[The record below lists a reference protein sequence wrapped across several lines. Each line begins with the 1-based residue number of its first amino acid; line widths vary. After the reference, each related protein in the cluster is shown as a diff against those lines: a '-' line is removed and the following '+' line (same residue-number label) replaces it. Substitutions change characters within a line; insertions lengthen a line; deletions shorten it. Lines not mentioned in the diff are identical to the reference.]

1 MGTVGSDP
9 ELSQLVLMKS
19 PNLGALRMDLQQAI
33 EAGSYSSILS
43 SNVRMLTVGIIPE
56 LTSDIVCKHVSGE
69 DLIIRQTSFGSF
81 RLAMDIGVRV
91 YINLNRLRDAT
102 PENLHV
108 YLCKSFL
115 YMLRSSLVQ
124 AIQESQNGKQEQ
136 DAPMKRIRAELK
148 NQDEQLSD
156 D

>member
-1 MGTVGSDP
+1 
-9 ELSQLVLMKS
+9 
-19 PNLGALRMDLQQAI
+19 MD
-33 EAGSYSSILS
+33 
-43 SNVRMLTVGIIPE
+43 
-56 LTSDIVCKHVSGE
+56 
-69 DLIIRQTSFGSF
+69 F
-81 RLAMDIGVRV
+81 GVRV
-91 YINLNRLRDAT
+91 YINLNILKDAT
-102 PENLHV
+102 PENRHG

-156 D
+156 DVLFSIGIATRDLKYTSNALKYLACGS